1 MYENV
6 PQEFV
11 RGRPLLR
18 LYKDPF
24 EEISAVVRHVSREHR
39 VGGLSGDLKDGRH
52 GFKFSP
58 GRSLSQHLHDSAAN
72 AP

>member
-1 MYENV
+1 MYKNV
-6 PQEFV
+6 PQELV

-24 EEISAVVRHVSREHR
+24 EEISAVVRHVSGEHR
-39 VGGLSGDLKDGRH
+39 VGGLSGDLKNGGH

-58 GRSLSQHLHDSAAN
+58 GWSLSQHLHDSAADT
-72 AP
+72 P

>member
-1 MYENV
+1 MYKGV
-6 PQEFV
+6 PQELV
-11 RGRPLLR
+11 GRRSLLR

-24 EEISAVVRHVSREHR
+24 EKFPAVVRHVSGKYR
-39 VGGLSGDLKDGRH
+39 VGGLSGDLKNGGH

-58 GRSLSQHLHDSAAN
+58 GRSLGQHLDNSAAN